1 LVKCMNNRTVCEAI
15 RKLEKK
21 EKEKEYLA
29 DTCVKEGY
37 GQNCGGYLG
46 PVSKKDNKAAGPSEK
61 EHFLSYY
68 GREEIAEKNPTYQ
81 YLRCPQL
88 LLFIAEV
95 AGVSKE
101 NLEKAY
107 CILKA
112 YEDKDEVKEKEKN
125 GNYIWGQ
132 KEFTAFKVQLQISN
146 VVKII
151 KAANNWDEVVKEVK
165 QL

>member
-1 LVKCMNNRTVCEAI
+1 MNNRTVCEAI
-15 RKLEKK
+15 SKLK
-21 EKEKEYLA
+21 EKQYIA
-29 DTCVKEGY
+29 DKCVKEGY

-46 PVSKKDNKAAGPSEK
+46 SGLKKASKVAGPSEK

-88 LLFIAEV
+88 LLFIAEA

-107 CILKA
+107 CILKE
-112 YEDKDEVKEKEKN
+112 YEKANHLEGTEKS
-125 GNYIWGQ
+125 GNYMWG
-132 KEFTAFKVQLQISN
+132 KEAFGEFKRQLQISN

-151 KAANNWDEVVKEVK
+151 KAANSWDEVVKEVEK
-165 QL
+165 L

>member
-1 LVKCMNNRTVCEAI
+1 MNNRAVCEAI
-15 RKLEKK
+15 RKLEK
-21 EKEKEYLA
+21 EEYIA
-29 DTCVKEGY
+29 DTCVSAGY
-37 GQNCGGYLG
+37 GQNCGGYLE
-46 PVSKKDNKAAGPSEK
+46 VTSKKETASRPSEK

-101 NLEKAY
+101 KLEKAY
-107 CILKA
+107 CILKD
-112 YEDKDEVKEKEKN
+112 YEDKNKVKEKEKS
-125 GNYIWGQ
+125 GNYIWRED
-132 KEFTAFKVQLQISN
+132 EFRAFKLQLQISD

-151 KAANNWDEVVKEVK
+151 KVSKDWDEVVKEVK
-165 QL
+165 KL